1 MRALRNSFTN
11 SCESHRDT
19 FDTDRLY
26 SRNHI
31 AICQHAG
38 VGGEQDTFDTKGGSH
53 SEVDLGGPRI
63 LNQFF
68 RGYSA
73 MDVAGE
79 KKLSW
84 SCLIAFF
91 PLCPGVE
98 SGPPALGFQ
107 GLNSPALPASL
118 V

>member
-1 MRALRNSFTN
+1 M
-11 SCESHRDT
+11 
-19 FDTDRLY
+19 
-26 SRNHI
+26 
-31 AICQHAG
+31 
-38 VGGEQDTFDTKGGSH
+38 GGEQDTFDTKGGSH
-53 SEVDLGGPRI
+53 SEVDLGSPRI
-63 LNQFF
+63 LDQLF

-107 GLNSPALPASL
+107 GLNSSALPASL

>member
-11 SCESHRDT
+11 SCESHWDT

-26 SRNHI
+26 FRNHI
-31 AICQHAG
+31 AICKHAG

-53 SEVDLGGPRI
+53 SEVGQGSPRN
-63 LNQFF
+63 LHQLF
-68 RGYSA
+68 REYAA

-79 KKLSW
+79 KKLS

-107 GLNSPALPASL
+107 GLNSSALPASL

>member
-1 MRALRNSFTN
+1 M
-11 SCESHRDT
+11 
-19 FDTDRLY
+19 
-26 SRNHI
+26 
-31 AICQHAG
+31 
-38 VGGEQDTFDTKGGSH
+38 GGEQDTFDKMGGSD
-53 SEVDLGGPRI
+53 SEVDQGGPRS
-63 LNQFF
+63 LNQLF

-107 GLNSPALPASL
+107 GLNSSALPASL